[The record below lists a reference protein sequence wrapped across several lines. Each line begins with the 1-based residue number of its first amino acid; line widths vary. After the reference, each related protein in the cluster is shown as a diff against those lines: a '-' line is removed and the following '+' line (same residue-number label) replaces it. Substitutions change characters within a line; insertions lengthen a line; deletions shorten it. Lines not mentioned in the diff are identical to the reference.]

1 MEQPQSSRL
10 PANEDFFRGKEVTF
24 KLNGIAKSA
33 YLGESVATVLLAE
46 GINAMR
52 VTTQGQARGVYCG
65 MGVCFDC
72 LVVVNGLPNTRA
84 CMTWIKEGMDIH
96 TQDGLT
102 PSK

>member
-1 MEQPQSSRL
+1 MEQPTSKRL
-10 PANEDFFRGKEVTF
+10 PSNEDFARGKEVSI
-24 KLNGIAKSA
+24 KLNGNLKVA

-46 GINAMR
+46 GITAMR
-52 VTTQGQARGVYCG
+52 TTIQGQARGVFCG

-84 CMTWIKEGMDIH
+84 CMTWVKEGMDIR